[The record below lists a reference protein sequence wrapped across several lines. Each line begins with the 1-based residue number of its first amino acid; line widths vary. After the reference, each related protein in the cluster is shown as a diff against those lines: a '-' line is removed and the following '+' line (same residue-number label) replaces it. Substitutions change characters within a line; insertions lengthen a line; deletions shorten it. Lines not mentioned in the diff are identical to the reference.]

1 VDAVNLQVRMRRRP
15 SGMVDGDDFD
25 LVRAPVPSPGTGQV
39 LVRNEWLSLDPYQR
53 TRMDAERTYV
63 DPMQVGDLMPGGTV
77 GVVLESRADEVP
89 VGATVAAWLGWQ
101 TYGVADRAAVRVL
114 DPGSAPPSAALGV
127 LGMTGVTAHYG
138 VVEIGR
144 AKAAETVLVTAAS
157 GAVGSVA
164 GQIAKI
170 LGCRAVGVAG
180 GERKCRYVV
189 EELGFDACV
198 DYKAPDFGT
207 ALAAATPDGVDVLF
221 ENVGGPVMDAAI
233 GRLNDF
239 ARIAFCGN
247 VSQYNETEPYG
258 LKRVRDLLMRR
269 VTLQAFV
276 IADRRDYWPAALADL
291 TRWRAEGRL
300 RGREDVAE
308 GLENAPAAFVRMLT
322 GGNLGKQLVHI
333 R

>member
-1 VDAVNLQVRMRRRP
+1 MGADNLQVRMRRRP
-15 SGMVDGDDFD
+15 VGMVDADDFD
-25 LVRAPVPSPGTGQV
+25 LVRAPMPVPGPGQV
-39 LVRNEWLSLDPYQR
+39 LVRNTWLSLDPYQR

-77 GVVLESRADEVP
+77 GVVVESRADDVP
-89 VGATVAAWLGWQ
+89 VGATVAGWLGWQ
-101 TYGVADRAAVRVL
+101 AFGVADRAALRVI
-114 DPGSAPPSAALGV
+114 DPQAAPPSTALGV

-144 AKAAETVLVTAAS
+144 AKAGETVLVTAAS

-164 GQIAKI
+164 GQVAKI

-198 DYKAPDFGT
+198 DYKAPGFEA
-207 ALAAATPDGVDVLF
+207 ALAAATPGGVDVLF

-258 LKRVRDLLMRR
+258 LRRVRDLLMRR

-276 IADRRDYWPAALADL
+276 IADRRDHWPKALAELGAWYRD
-291 TRWRAEGRL
+291 GQL
-300 RGREDVAE
+300 RGREDAVD
-308 GLENAPAAFVRMLT
+308 GLENAPAGFVRMLT
-322 GGNLGKQLVHI
+322 GGNLGKQLVRLH
-333 R
+333 